1 VAQNARQAIRDYRV
15 YIPGQAVAFIGPVGC
30 GKTFVQTDVITPA
43 LGGRAV
49 DPSDIL
55 INKAA
60 FNAAM
65 WAGEHL
71 VLGDEEL
78 RESWASHASL
88 MPTVKKLVAAKLWPF
103 KKKYGQEIA
112 SLRPVWRL
120 TVSAND
126 DPASLRIVPAPEES
140 FADKIAYLKCYNP
153 KEEFHDG
160 SPEGRAAWAARLGAA
175 LPAFLRRVDA
185 FEIPE
190 EKRDTRF
197 TIATFHHPETVD
209 LIARNMP
216 ESAFGEALM
225 DWVTKFAGA
234 SKKTT
239 YVYGTVA
246 ELHRRIC
253 RDVPSF
259 STGVCKN
266 QHAFGVNLGM
276 LARAPKWKD
285 CFRKLSRRVGGRE
298 RNQKEIVW
306 VISSEG
312 KAAEAAARAA
322 VDCGAE
328 AEAEAGENP

>member
-126 DPASLRIVPAPEES
+126 DPRSLRVVPAPEES
-140 FADKIAYLKCYNP
+140 FGEKIAYLKAYSP
-153 KEEFHDG
+153 PREFHDG
-160 SPEGRAAWAARLGAA
+160 SPEGRAVWAARLAA
-175 LPAFLRRVDA
+175 AIPAFLRRVDA

-190 EKRDTRF
+190 HKRDTRF
-197 TIATFHHPETVD
+197 AIETFHHPEIVE
-209 LIARNMP
+209 LVGRNMP
-216 ESAFGEALM
+216 ESAFGEALT
-225 DWVTKFAGA
+225 DWITNVLDVLEVRGSA
-234 SKKTT
+234 
-239 YVYGTVA
+239 A
-246 ELHRRIC
+246 ELHRRVC

-259 STGVCKN
+259 SGLCKN
-266 QHAFGVNLGM
+266 PHTFGVNLGS
-276 LARAPKWKD
+276 LARAAKWKD
-285 CFRKLSRRVGGRE
+285 CVKKTTRRVGGRE
-298 RNQKEIVW
+298 KNLEETVW
-306 VISSEG
+306 TISVAG
-312 KAAEAAARAA
+312 KTAEAAAA
-322 VDCGAE
+322 D
-328 AEAEAGENP
+328 GEPKEENDNPF